1 MPEEPELHIETPVI
15 DIQNL
20 EHQPSLDDLAKEV
33 EINLAKEDEKVR
45 KAVEEFEESI
55 KTMPPD

>member
-15 DIQNL
+15 DIQDL
-20 EHQPSLDDLAKEV
+20 EHQPSLDELAKEV

>member
-15 DIQNL
+15 DIQDL